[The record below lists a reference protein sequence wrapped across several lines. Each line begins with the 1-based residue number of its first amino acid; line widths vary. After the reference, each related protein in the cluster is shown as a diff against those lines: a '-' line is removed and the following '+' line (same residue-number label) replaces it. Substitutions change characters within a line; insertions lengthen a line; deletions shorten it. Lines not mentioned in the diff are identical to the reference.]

1 MKKWRLINVIG
12 LASSCNKNTKH
23 TVSFSRQ
30 TYMRTHLFYYRYP
43 LRSSKF
49 LLDNS
54 WFNYVS
60 IQKKSCPKKFVHQTI
75 FVWHYIRL
83 FIVDYTYKRIIGLVD
98 CMSLIE
104 SICFVLQYLYRFL
117 ILAFCV
123 CLHDMIVW
131 CHVYLCIS
139 CLCHRL
145 LLFLMCEYW
154 DDSALGAWVLLKR
167 NELLLFS
174 SMYIVYFFVF

>member
-1 MKKWRLINVIG
+1 LAQLYFFFGDTFPFSRPFPLFSQVWDRFINVIG
-12 LASSCNKNTKH
+12 FGFKLQQKNTLP

-60 IQKKSCPKKFVHQTI
+60 IQKKSCAKKFVHQTI

-98 CMSLIE
+98 LHVFDWIHMFC
-104 SICFVLQYLYRFL
+104 
-117 ILAFCV
+117 LAIF
-123 CLHDMIVW
+123 I
-131 CHVYLCIS
+131 
-139 CLCHRL
+139 
-145 LLFLMCEYW
+145 
-154 DDSALGAWVLLKR
+154 
-167 NELLLFS
+167 
-174 SMYIVYFFVF
+174 